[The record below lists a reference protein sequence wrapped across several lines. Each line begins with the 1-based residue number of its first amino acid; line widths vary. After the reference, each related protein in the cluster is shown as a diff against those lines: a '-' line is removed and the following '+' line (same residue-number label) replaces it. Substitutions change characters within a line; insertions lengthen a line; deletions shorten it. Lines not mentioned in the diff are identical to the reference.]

1 MNKEG
6 STTGKN
12 MNTEED
18 VTTKKN
24 ESTKES
30 PCGCAEENTCGCAE
44 EGTLVEGSDVINDI
58 MTIFEDPDCAYPL
71 DDVIDELRALGHENP
86 GKILTLA
93 LQDDVIYVDSVE
105 DDGMVYLALIEQDEG
120 E

>member
-6 STTGKN
+6 STTGNN
-12 MNTEED
+12 MNTEEN
-18 VTTKKN
+18 VTKKKD
-24 ESTKES
+24 ESAKEDQ
-30 PCGCAEENTCGCAE
+30 CVCTEENTCGCTE
-44 EGTLVEGSDVINDI
+44 ENTLVEESDVINDI

-71 DDVIDELRALGHENP
+71 DDVIDELRGLGHENP